1 MRADYFNKRG
11 VTVEIKPLAQI
22 ERSIQK
28 NYRKYIW
35 SPFIKAIKDYK
46 LIEEGDVIAVAISG
60 GKDSLLMAKLF
71 QMLHRHTEINFTP
84 IFISMDPGFNEVNKN
99 NLIANCKHLDLPV
112 HFYDS
117 DIFEVAGRISGDYP
131 CYMCARMR
139 RGFLYARAKELGCN
153 KLALGHHFDDVI
165 ETTMLNVLYAGN
177 FKTMLPKLH
186 SSNFEGLELIRPL
199 YYIREES
206 IKSFTTSNGIPA
218 MNCGCSVA
226 AGETSSKR
234 REIKEL
240 IATLKKT
247 NPLVDKSIFKAAENV
262 NVDVVLG
269 YQMNNQKYSFL
280 DFYDDE
286 KIIVDYVGEL
296 IKENL
301 DVNAKIY
308 KYTKLEEFKG
318 DCKKGILQKINA
330 IYIDIKIDLLNGI
343 EIAKKIQQENPK
355 IKIIYMTAYS
365 QYSEAIFKTK
375 PTYLLLK
382 PIKKEQIKNP

>member
-165 ETTMLNVLYAGN
+165 ETTMLNILYAGN

-269 YQMNNQKYSFL
+269 YQMNNQKYTFL

-286 KIIVDYVGEL
+286 RII
-296 IKENL
+296 
-301 DVNAKIY
+301 
-308 KYTKLEEFKG
+308 EE
-318 DCKKGILQKINA
+318 
-330 IYIDIKIDLLNGI
+330 
-343 EIAKKIQQENPK
+343 
-355 IKIIYMTAYS
+355 
-365 QYSEAIFKTK
+365 
-375 PTYLLLK
+375 
-382 PIKKEQIKNP
+382 